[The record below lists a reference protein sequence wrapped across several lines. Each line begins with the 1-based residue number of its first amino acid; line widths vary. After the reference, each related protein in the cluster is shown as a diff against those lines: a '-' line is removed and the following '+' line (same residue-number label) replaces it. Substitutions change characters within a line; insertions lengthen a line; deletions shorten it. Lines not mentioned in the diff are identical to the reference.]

1 MNRKLLVTLVL
12 FALMLVGCRKDDSS
26 TNPSPEPSGR
36 QHDIAWPSLA
46 SSPWPMNHGNP
57 QSTGRSKL
65 PGPTRGLLLW
75 DKGPIEWSQSAVAVT
90 RDSLLITGFHLT
102 AIDFQDSV
110 RWTSNLNTPGDQIV
124 TTPVITSDGTII
136 AASLAGRV
144 YTLNSNGSAKWSLDL
159 GEPVYQQGT

>member
-36 QHDIAWPSLA
+36 QHDIACPSLA
-46 SSPWPMNHGNP
+46 NSPWPMNHGNP

-75 DKGPIEWSQSAVAVT
+75 DNGPMGGSHSAVAVT
-90 RDSLLITGFHLT
+90 RDSLLIIGFHLT
-102 AIDFQDSV
+102 AIDFRDSV
-110 RWTSNLNTPGDQIV
+110 RWTSNISGSERSVLTFSPGARTLYV
-124 TTPVITSDGTII
+124 PAWTSSCFLRTRTSI
-136 AASLAGRV
+136 
-144 YTLNSNGSAKWSLDL
+144 WS
-159 GEPVYQQGT
+159 